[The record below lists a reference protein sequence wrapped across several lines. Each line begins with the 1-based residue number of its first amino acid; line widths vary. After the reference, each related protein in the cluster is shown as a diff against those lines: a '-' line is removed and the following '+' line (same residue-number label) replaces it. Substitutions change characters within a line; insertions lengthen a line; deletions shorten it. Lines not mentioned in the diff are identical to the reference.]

1 MRTLGTPEVTH
12 VSFRDMPFADRL
24 AALRKQRG
32 LTQEA
37 LADLVGVTKT
47 QVYRYENNGSQPT
60 LDVIKKLALALSV
73 TTDELIFEVDE
84 RKADD
89 SLTLLLEG
97 ISQLDPDEKHVIKEM
112 VEGILLKHQAR
123 RLFGDRAPITTTT
136 KKAS

>member
-1 MRTLGTPEVTH
+1 
-12 VSFRDMPFADRL
+12 MPFADRL

-37 LADLVGVTKT
+37 LADLIGVTKT

-60 LDVIKKLALALSV
+60 LEVIKKLAVALSV

-89 SLTLLLEG
+89 SLLLLLEG
-97 ISQLDPDEKHVIKEM
+97 IAQLDPDEKHVIKEM

-123 RLFGDRAPITTTT
+123 RLFGGSSPTT